1 MSNLKLG
8 IIGTNFVVDW
18 LCDAVDATDGIVNH
32 AVYSRTSERGNEFA
46 AKHNIPNVYTDMEA
60 FLSSDIDAVY
70 IASPNFLHGPQAI
83 TAMNHGKHVLV
94 EKPAALSAAEF
105 DEMLACAKANNV
117 VLIEAMR
124 PAHDEALPVI
134 REAMAKIGPIRRA
147 VLEFCQ
153 YSSRYDKFRAGEVMN
168 AFNPALGNA
177 AVMDIGVY
185 ALEVCV
191 LLFGEPKEIISRS
204 VILENGFEGMGT
216 VFLDYGTYQVDVA
229 YSKITDSVIPSVI
242 TGEDGSL
249 KLGKL
254 STLDSLTLCM
264 RRQAPEVIFEGR
276 EDGGAGNMVYEVAD
290 FVKMIHGK
298 LAQEPY
304 HEATRGTLRIID
316 EVRKQSGIVFPG
328 CRW

>member
-1 MSNLKLG
+1 MTKKLG
-8 IIGTNFVVDW
+8 YAVLGLGIGMAHAEAAAASEYADLVAVCDIDEKRLAKAASLYEGITLYREFEELLKDDRVDIISVCLPSAMHTDF
-18 LCDAVDATDGIVNH
+18 AVRA
-32 AVYSRTSERGNEFA
+32 
-46 AKHNIPNVYTDMEA
+46 MEA
-60 FLSSDIDAVY
+60 
-70 IASPNFLHGPQAI
+70 
-83 TAMNHGKHVLV
+83 GKHVLV

-105 DEMLACAKANNV
+105 DEMCACAKANNV

-124 PAHDEALPVI
+124 PAHDAVLPDI
-134 REAMAKIGPIRRA
+134 REAMTKIGPIRRA

-191 LLFGEPKEIISRS
+191 LLFGSPKEIISRS

-254 STLDSLTLCM
+254 STFDSLTLCL
-264 RRQAPEVIFEGR
+264 RKQEPEVIFEGR

-290 FVKMIHGK
+290 FVKMIHGDMD
-298 LAQEPY
+298 AAPYQEV
-304 HEATRGTLRIID
+304 TRETLRIID
-316 EVRKQSGIVFPG
+316 EVRKQSGIEFN
-328 CRW
+328 